1 MQRFVRP
8 QWNLALR
15 DMANPGHA
23 NRHAL
28 AGQPD
33 RPGVAPMTAPADC
46 RVFAGVAFA
55 SQRGHFL
62 VEQFLDVQQPQRNQ
76 GPDHFHLGIDLQLR
90 VPLSVD
96 DVDRAQRAT
105 FLALPDRS

>member
-1 MQRFVRP
+1 
-8 QWNLALR
+8 
-15 DMANPGHA
+15 MANPGDP

-33 RPGVAPMTAPADC
+33 RPGVAAMPAPADC
-46 RVFAGVAFA
+46 RVFAGVALA

-62 VEQFLDVQQPQRNQ
+62 VEQLLDVHQPQRNQ
-76 GPDHFHLGIDLQLR
+76 GSDQLHLGIDLQLGVLR
-90 VPLSVD
+90 AVD

-105 FLALPDRS
+105 FLALSDRS

>member
-1 MQRFVRP
+1 MQRLVRP

-33 RPGVAPMTAPADC
+33 RPGVATMTAPAE
-46 RVFAGVAFA
+46 RVFAVAFA

-62 VEQFLDVQQPQRNQ
+62 VEQFLDVHQPQRNQ
-76 GPDHFHLGIDLQLR
+76 GPDQFHLGIDLQLR

-105 FLALPDRS
+105 FRAS